1 MKSKKSSTPV
11 AVVPGKDCHKMP
23 RKTATRKTRS
33 KKCQATASDT
43 PEESP
48 IQEEVKPTAVMLP
61 ENTGVGHSESEHD
74 VHKQL
79 AELSHL
85 SITGTQD
92 AQDVHEPSS
101 TSADLPHVD
110 DLVVRTEIAYRP
122 ATSGELFR
130 ISKEKVFLLSLM
142 ERTVAVPCGCGTAEC
157 AAYVQVGRHGKWATG
172 ASSVCPHCFCG
183 PFAGESQASA
193 HWEAG
198 TCKKKAAAAIACLNS
213 TKHHPH
219 QCQS

>member
-1 MKSKKSSTPV
+1 
-11 AVVPGKDCHKMP
+11 
-23 RKTATRKTRS
+23 
-33 KKCQATASDT
+33 
-43 PEESP
+43 
-48 IQEEVKPTAVMLP
+48 MLA
-61 ENTGVGHSESEHD
+61 ETTGVGHSESEHD

-85 SITGTQD
+85 LITGTQD

-101 TSADLPHVD
+101 TSADLQHVD
-110 DLVVRTEIAYRP
+110 DLVVRTENAYRP

-130 ISKEKVFLLSLM
+130 ISKEKVVLLSLM
-142 ERTVAVPCGCGTAEC
+142 GRTVAVPCGCGTAEC
-157 AAYVQVGRHGKWATG
+157 AAYVQVDRHGKWATG

-183 PFAGESQASA
+183 PFAGESRAST

-198 TCKKKAAAAIACLNS
+198 ACKEKAPTAIACLNS